1 MSQRDLVAMLRASA
15 RRQVTQT
22 SVYMGVSLLRQ
33 TGRWHSQI
41 SWHTTISSSRE
52 SILNLG
58 YYASEE
64 AAARAY
70 DRAALIKATTTAA
83 GSDPEMKSEKDDT
96 NDANEQEQ
104 EEEARPSSSAR
115 PLHSAER
122 ASTPPAL
129 NFPPSN
135 YASDAQLPAALLLS
149 ALTGDSTR
157 KLVMDML
164 ENGISEEGIGHLNRM
179 LTEGGGGGGGGGEN
193 QKRKIKGVNGNGGG
207 LNDGCGEGNN
217 SGGDDDGGSDDG
229 GGGGIVKGQAAA
241 IVEAAI
247 AAEGRLGALLAN
259 GSHPNNMQLHTPPVL
274 FNSMLEVGGG
284 LLSSGN
290 GGGGGSESSRK
301 RRKTTRPARSH
312 AN

>member
-1 MSQRDLVAMLRASA
+1 
-15 RRQVTQT
+15 
-22 SVYMGVSLLRQ
+22 MGVSLLRQ

-41 SWHTTISSSRE
+41 SWHTTISSRE
-52 SILNLG
+52 TILNLG

-83 GSDPEMKSEKDDT
+83 GRGPEIKSEKNHT
-96 NDANEQEQ
+96 NDVNE
-104 EEEARPSSSAR
+104 EEDDEARPSSSSR
-115 PLHSAER
+115 PHNNR

-149 ALTGDSTR
+149 ALIGDSTR

-164 ENGISEEGIGHLNRM
+164 DNGITEEDIGHLNRM
-179 LTEGGGGGGGGGEN
+179 LTEGGGGGGEN

-207 LNDGCGEGNN
+207 LDDGFGEG
-217 SGGDDDGGSDDG
+217 SSGSDDGHLNRMLTEGGGGGG
-229 GGGGIVKGQAAA
+229 GGGGIVKSQAAA

-247 AAEGRLGALLAN
+247 AAEGRLGELLAN